1 MPRSVCRLVQARI
14 EWLEQACQ
22 PLHGTLSEESFQR
35 LVSALTIVVGWE
47 AQIALRDVRGLDP
60 QAEQETVIWAARAL
74 VEAAIKEK

>member
-1 MPRSVCRLVQARI
+1 M
-14 EWLEQACQ
+14 
-22 PLHGTLSEESFQR
+22 
-35 LVSALTIVVGWE
+35 TIVVGWE